1 MDRRFFLKSVLTLAG
16 AGAATALLAP
26 EAEALPLLEELH
38 AMEATGTN
46 PLMVSESDLPALGA
60 SEAQYY
66 YGQQPRR
73 HRRRPRRYYRPLP
86 PPRVRRCRTFYDRW
100 GRLVRRCWWG

>member
-26 EAEALPLLEELH
+26 EAQALPLLEELQ
-38 AMEATGTN
+38 AMEATGSN
-46 PLMVSESDLPALGA
+46 PLVVGESDLPAQGA

-73 HRRRPRRYYRPLP
+73 HRRRARRYYRPLP

>member
-1 MDRRFFLKSVLTLAG
+1 MDRRFFIKSVLSIAG

-26 EAEALPLLEELH
+26 EAQALPLLEELQ
-38 AMEATGTN
+38 ALDATGAN
-46 PLMVSESDLPALGA
+46 PLMASESDLPAQGA

-73 HRRRPRRYYRPLP
+73 HRRRPRRYYSPLP
-86 PPRVRRCRTFYDRW
+86 PPRVRRCRTFYDRT
-100 GRLVRRCWWG
+100 GRLRRRCWWV

>member
-1 MDRRFFLKSVLTLAG
+1 MDRRFFLKSVLSLAG

-26 EAEALPLLEELH
+26 EAQALPLLEELQ
-38 AMEATGTN
+38 ALDATGAN
-46 PLMVSESDLPALGA
+46 PLMASESDLPAQGA

-66 YGQQPRR
+66 YGQQPRYY
-73 HRRRPRRYYRPLP
+73 RRRPRRYYRPLP